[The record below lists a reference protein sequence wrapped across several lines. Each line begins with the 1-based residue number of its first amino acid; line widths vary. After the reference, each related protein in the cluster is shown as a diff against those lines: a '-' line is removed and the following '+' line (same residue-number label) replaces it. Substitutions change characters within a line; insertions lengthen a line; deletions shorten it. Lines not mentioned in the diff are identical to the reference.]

1 MSQSFNALE
10 KRSVAA
16 LASVYGLRMYGLF
29 LLLPVLV
36 IHAEQLQGATPML
49 MGIALGV
56 YGMTQAIFQLP
67 FGFLSDKYGRK
78 EMITVGLLLFVIGS
92 LIAAASSTIE
102 GVILGRAVQG
112 MGAIAAVV
120 LALTSDLTR
129 ESQRSKAMAI
139 IGMSIGAAFLLALMS
154 APILEFWIGVRGLF
168 IMTAVFAVLALIL
181 IWLVVPT
188 PVPTR
193 NMDVR
198 PVPAQMWSL
207 LKDQSLLKL
216 DIGIFLLHFTLTAS
230 FVIVP
235 IVLLEG
241 LDLDTSEHWKIYLPA
256 LLGSIPFMALM
267 VITASSP
274 TRNKWVFFASICL
287 LVLAQ
292 VLLVIRPVNSLL
304 VTVALFFFF
313 WGFNTLE
320 ALLPSLVSRLAP
332 AAGKGSAMGV
342 YNTFQFTGVFFG
354 GFFGGLLYGQFGVTA
369 TFVLLGLVLV
379 WWAWFAYK
387 SDPFRLLDSL
397 TVKINPAIRDVC
409 REAFRDIEGVEE
421 VIVFKGESVAYLKV
435 DKSRLDTAALD
446 ALTSS

>member
-1 MSQSFNALE
+1 MSKSFNALE
-10 KRSVAA
+10 KKSVAA
-16 LASVYGLRMYGLF
+16 LASIYGLRMYGLF

-36 IHAEQLQGATPML
+36 IHAEQLEGATPML
-49 MGIALGV
+49 MGLALGV
-56 YGMTQAIFQLP
+56 YGISQALLQIP
-67 FGFLSDKYGRK
+67 FGFLSDKFGRK
-78 EMITVGLLLFVIGS
+78 QMITVGLVLFVIGS
-92 LIAAASSTIE
+92 LIAAAATTIE
-102 GVILGRAVQG
+102 GVIIGRAVQG

-139 IGMSIGAAFLLALMS
+139 IGMSIGFAFLLAMLS

-168 IMTAVFAVLALIL
+168 IMTAVLASLALIL
-181 IWLVVPT
+181 VWKVIPT

-207 LKDQSLLKL
+207 LKDPNLLKL

-230 FVIVP
+230 FVILP
-235 IVLLEG
+235 IVLIDG
-241 LDLDTSEHWKIYLPA
+241 LDLETSEHWRIYLPA

-267 VITASSP
+267 VISASSP
-274 TRNKWVFFASICL
+274 KRNKWVFFAAVCL

-292 VLLVIRPVNSLL
+292 ILLVVRPVSMLL
-304 VTVALFFFF
+304 VTVALFIFF

-354 GFFGGLLYGQFGVTA
+354 GFFGGLLYGQFGVTV
-369 TFVLLGLVLV
+369 TYVIIGLILAA
-379 WWAWFAYK
+379 WAWFAFK
-387 SDPFRLLDSL
+387 AEPFRLLDSL
-397 TVKINPAIRDVC
+397 TVKINPALLVSR
-409 REAFRDIEGVEE
+409 REAFRAVEGVEE
-421 VIVFKGESVAYLKV
+421 VIVFEGESVAYLKV
-435 DKSRLDTAALD
+435 DKARLDTAALD
-446 ALTSS
+446 ALTAS

>member
-1 MSQSFNALE
+1 VSQSFNALE

>member
-1 MSQSFNALE
+1 VSQSFNALE

-181 IWLVVPT
+181 IWRVVPT

>member
-1 MSQSFNALE
+1 
-10 KRSVAA
+10 
-16 LASVYGLRMYGLF
+16 MYGLF

>member
-1 MSQSFNALE
+1 
-10 KRSVAA
+10 
-16 LASVYGLRMYGLF
+16 
-29 LLLPVLV
+29 
-36 IHAEQLQGATPML
+36 
-49 MGIALGV
+49 
-56 YGMTQAIFQLP
+56 
-67 FGFLSDKYGRK
+67 
-78 EMITVGLLLFVIGS
+78 
-92 LIAAASSTIE
+92 
-102 GVILGRAVQG
+102 
-112 MGAIAAVV
+112 
-120 LALTSDLTR
+120 
-129 ESQRSKAMAI
+129 MAI

-274 TRNKWVFFASICL
+274 TRNKMGVLCIYLFAGIG
-287 LVLAQ
+287 A
-292 VLLVIRPVNSLL
+292 
-304 VTVALFFFF
+304 
-313 WGFNTLE
+313 
-320 ALLPSLVSRLAP
+320 SLVS
-332 AAGKGSAMGV
+332 
-342 YNTFQFTGVFFG
+342 
-354 GFFGGLLYGQFGVTA
+354 
-369 TFVLLGLVLV
+369 
-379 WWAWFAYK
+379 
-387 SDPFRLLDSL
+387 DS
-397 TVKINPAIRDVC
+397 
-409 REAFRDIEGVEE
+409 
-421 VIVFKGESVAYLKV
+421 
-435 DKSRLDTAALD
+435 
-446 ALTSS
+446 SS

>member
-181 IWLVVPT
+181 IWRVVPT

-267 VITASSP
+267 VITC
-274 TRNKWVFFASICL
+274 KFAN
-287 LVLAQ
+287 AQ
-292 VLLVIRPVNSLL
+292 
-304 VTVALFFFF
+304 
-313 WGFNTLE
+313 
-320 ALLPSLVSRLAP
+320 
-332 AAGKGSAMGV
+332 
-342 YNTFQFTGVFFG
+342 
-354 GFFGGLLYGQFGVTA
+354 
-369 TFVLLGLVLV
+369 
-379 WWAWFAYK
+379 
-387 SDPFRLLDSL
+387 
-397 TVKINPAIRDVC
+397 
-409 REAFRDIEGVEE
+409 
-421 VIVFKGESVAYLKV
+421 
-435 DKSRLDTAALD
+435 
-446 ALTSS
+446 